1 MEIQGYIRNI
11 ETSKY
16 SDDASPEIV
25 KHCKN
30 TRWKSIFSKGDT
42 PTDKLVFGFCEITT
56 DGYVGLHYHEEAE
69 IYYILKGEGIV
80 SIDGKETAVKSN
92 DSIFLPSNSKHS
104 IHNKKEAPLEFVY
117 ILNTDSFADAEY
129 IFKF

>member
-69 IYYILKGEGIV
+69 IYYILFLLMEKKLRSNRMILF
-80 SIDGKETAVKSN
+80 SCLAIQNTASTT
-92 DSIFLPSNSKHS
+92 
-104 IHNKKEAPLEFVY
+104 KKRL
-117 ILNTDSFADAEY
+117 L
-129 IFKF
+129 